1 MTPAPV
7 GVPRSPSR
15 PAAPGAPQKRSRLG
29 PSPLPGRRPSVRQRV
44 KTTRWGRPGPVR
56 LRGLIQSRMPKRGAA
71 RSHPT
76 SPSTPSGSARGN
88 DAELDSYLATA
99 RMAAREAAAI
109 QRAELGSDLQVE
121 TKSSEVDLVT
131 KVDRACEERIRSV
144 ILASHPGHVVLGEEA
159 GTGSPATEAAATA
172 AQGAATT

>member
-1 MTPAPV
+1 
-7 GVPRSPSR
+7 
-15 PAAPGAPQKRSRLG
+15 
-29 PSPLPGRRPSVRQRV
+29 
-44 KTTRWGRPGPVR
+44 
-56 LRGLIQSRMPKRGAA
+56 
-71 RSHPT
+71 
-76 SPSTPSGSARGN
+76 
-88 DAELDSYLATA
+88 TA

-172 AQGAATT
+172 AQGAATITSAVSSGVEVAASVASDSCWIVVPLDGTVNCAHGFPVYCVSIALEVDGVVEVGVVYD